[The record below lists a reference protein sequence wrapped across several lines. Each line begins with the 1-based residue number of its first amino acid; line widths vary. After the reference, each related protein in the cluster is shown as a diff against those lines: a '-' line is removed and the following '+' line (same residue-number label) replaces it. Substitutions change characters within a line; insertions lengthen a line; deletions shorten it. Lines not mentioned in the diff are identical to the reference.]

1 MSHRKEAFQSKVLQ
15 KLYPATST
23 PAKDRNPPAVVDIK
37 ARRTHVKRKTSGDD
51 TVFGG
56 ERNSPCR
63 RMYTVLPPPPEYNLH
78 SEKSVT
84 LPQPESI
91 NSAEDPAE
99 ESVHE
104 SNEEL
109 EKEVEEQKRRRRRK
123 RKPAPARDSGKHGAA
138 LSESSTGQSRVP
150 VDEESERLSKNKR
163 RKLKKKRHKE
173 KMMSMGLLPRAAAL
187 EFTYHKD
194 GEEKEEEEE
203 EEYNERRV
211 AELSD
216 FLRTTTEIYMSD
228 TSLREIKA
236 PHLSATVDD
245 LLGSISR
252 GCKPCSVLKQLCC
265 LKALAQRSETDG
277 LEKALDELNH
287 NPSMSA
293 EETTAIVSL
302 FKYWIRDILPMQR
315 SQESR
320 LSTVHP

>member
-1 MSHRKEAFQSKVLQ
+1 MAHRKEAFQSKVLR
-15 KLYPATST
+15 KLYPTTST
-23 PAKDRNPPAVVDIK
+23 PAKDHNPPAVVDPK
-37 ARRTHVKRKTSGDD
+37 ARTTHVKRKTSGDD

-56 ERNSPCR
+56 ERNIPCQ
-63 RMYTVLPPPPEYNLH
+63 RMYTVLPPPPDYNLH

-109 EKEVEEQKRRRRRK
+109 EGEKEVEKRQRRRRGK
-123 RKPAPARDSGKHGAA
+123 RKPAPARHSGKHGAA

-150 VDEESERLSKNKR
+150 VDEEWERMSKNKR

-187 EFTYHKD
+187 EFTYNKD
-194 GEEKEEEEE
+194 GEEKEEED
-203 EEYNERRV
+203 NKRRA

-228 TSLREIKA
+228 TSLHEIKA

-245 LLGSISR
+245 LLGSIAS

-265 LKALAQRSETDG
+265 LKALAQHSETDA

-293 EETTAIVSL
+293 EETTAVVSL

-315 SQESR
+315 NQKTR